1 MVPAQRGRAEA
12 QAPQW
17 VKAVV
22 FEHTALQA
30 AGFSGEISAL
40 GFELPSSGGL
50 WVPGTLSQGLDVP
63 AFSTL
68 QTGGREDAVLLAT

>member
-50 WVPGTLSQGLDVP
+50 WGQGLDVP
-63 AFSTL
+63 ASSTL